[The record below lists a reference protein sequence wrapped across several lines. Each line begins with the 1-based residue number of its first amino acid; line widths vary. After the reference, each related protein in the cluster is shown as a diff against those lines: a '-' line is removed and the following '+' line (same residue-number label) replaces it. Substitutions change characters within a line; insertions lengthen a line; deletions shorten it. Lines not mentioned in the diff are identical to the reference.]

1 MVISYEELDSHLRSK
16 FAGWSYGPDA
26 FMISGC
32 SYVILFFAMHM
43 IARNRMLV
51 LLTLVVSFVVLS
63 LLLRS
68 SNEQTMY
75 AMSLS
80 LLVNCCLVLLA
91 TGQDLFE
98 GTKDAVNLL
107 IARADNRV
115 VTSSSGLERPLL
127 G

>member
-1 MVISYEELDSHLRSK
+1 MVISYEELDSQLRSK

-26 FMISGC
+26 FMISGF
-32 SYVILFFAMHM
+32 SYFILIFAMLM
-43 IARNRMLV
+43 IARNRMVV

-75 AMSLS
+75 AISS
-80 LLVNCCLVLLA
+80 NLLVTCCLVLLA
-91 TGQDLFE
+91 TGQDIFE